1 MSPYAGEMP
10 EPVDLCVLL
19 WAVPGRLEE
28 LIRYED
34 RVLALVADHGGRV
47 VDRLRNLGEEGP
59 SEVQV
64 LHFASQES
72 LDSYMND
79 PRRLVLAGDR
89 DRSVARTEVLSVRRA

>member
-1 MSPYAGEMP
+1 MP

-19 WAVPGRLEE
+19 WAVPGRLDE

-34 RVLALVADHGGRV
+34 RVLALVGDHKGRV

-64 LHFASQES
+64 LHFPSQES
-72 LDSYMND
+72 LDSFMSD
-79 PRRLVLAGDR
+79 QRRLALAADR
-89 DRSVARTEVLSVRRA
+89 DRSVARTEVLSVQRA

>member
-1 MSPYAGEMP
+1 MP
-10 EPVDLCVLL
+10 EPIDLCVLL
-19 WAVPGRLEE
+19 WAVPGRLDE

-34 RVLALVADHGGRV
+34 RVLALVADHSGKV

-64 LHFASQES
+64 LHFPSQES

-89 DRSVARTEVLSVRRA
+89 DRSVARTEVLSVQRA